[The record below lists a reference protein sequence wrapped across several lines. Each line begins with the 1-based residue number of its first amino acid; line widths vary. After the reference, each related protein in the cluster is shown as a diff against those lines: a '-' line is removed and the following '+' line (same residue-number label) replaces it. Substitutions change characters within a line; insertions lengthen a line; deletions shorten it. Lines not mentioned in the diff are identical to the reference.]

1 MTSIQ
6 QETIEVFEDLL
17 EKQGHSRMLGQV
29 LATIYL
35 KEVPMTQEQLEKD
48 VGTFSRSSI
57 NKAVNDLL
65 NLGYVRKRQ
74 LGEGKKL
81 VYYIEWG
88 LKDVF
93 LWGVEGYLA
102 YFDKVIARFSKIFES
117 ASKVEGLP
125 LKKVKEFV
133 DHLPEVKKILED
145 ALKEI
150 GKLELA
156 LK

>member
-1 MTSIQ
+1 MASIQ

-17 EKQGHSRMLGQV
+17 EKQGHGRMLGQV

-35 KEVPMTQEQLEKD
+35 KEVPMTQEQLEKESN
-48 VGTFSRSSI
+48 FSRSSI

-65 NLGYVRKRQ
+65 NLGYIRKRQ

-81 VYYIEWG
+81 VYYTEWG
-88 LKDVF
+88 PKEIF
-93 LWGVEGYLA
+93 LWGIEGYLA
-102 YFDKVIARFSKIFES
+102 FFDKIISRFSKIFES
-117 ASKVEGLP
+117 TSKVEGLP

-133 DHLPEVKKILED
+133 DHLPEVKKRLEE
-145 ALKEI
+145 ALKDI
-150 GKLELA
+150 SKLELA